1 MDLKLHPETRDLA
14 KVLTDHTERHV
25 STVCNSFQLNTSQ
38 AFSTEAWICTSL
50 DVVCPPNRTR
60 PDIENRQ
67 QQPQLGGS
75 QPRDVEQK
83 KPSTYILS

>member
-14 KVLTDHTERHV
+14 EVLTE
-25 STVCNSFQLNTSQ
+25 SSVCNSFQLNTSQ
-38 AFSTEAWICTSL
+38 AFSTEAWICTFL
-50 DVVCPPNRTR
+50 DVVCPPNRTW

-75 QPRDVEQK
+75 QPHDMEQK
-83 KPSTYILS
+83 KPSMYILS